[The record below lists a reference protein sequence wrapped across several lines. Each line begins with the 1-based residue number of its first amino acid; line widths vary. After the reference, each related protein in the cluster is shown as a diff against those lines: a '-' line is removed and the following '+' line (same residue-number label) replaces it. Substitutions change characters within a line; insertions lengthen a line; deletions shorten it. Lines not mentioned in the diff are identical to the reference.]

1 MLDNIAKGKIKSFF
15 KDNTLLN
22 QVFIKDNTLSVAQY
36 VKSADADLVVTAFE
50 RVALG

>member
-1 MLDNIAKGKIKSFF
+1 MKVGT
-15 KDNTLLN
+15 TLSLSCMIQKTLRVIN

-36 VKSADADLVVTAFE
+36 VKSADADLVVTGFE